1 MKDSLIQI
9 KTTMRIDEKKGGE
22 SVITFTISGFPNR
35 LIAGLYAAELLAMR
49 DIKMH
54 DELGEYTAKTDKE
67 TIH

>member
-49 DIKMH
+49 DI
-54 DELGEYTAKTDKE
+54 
-67 TIH
+67 